1 MAGSTPS
8 RTQPEAQQAR
18 GAAGRLIAAGVVLAC
33 LYVGS
38 GLVMTLAVT
47 LLLAFLCDPAVSWLS
62 RHHIP
67 RSVGA
72 ALAVLLLFAGAYL
85 LVFLFYS
92 QAQNFIED
100 LPRYSQN
107 VRGHWMQLLEKGQ
120 QIEKQVRTTFAP
132 PAPEPPPAAK
142 KASKR
147 QPAPPQPQP
156 QPAQPGSGGFDWPRW
171 LGAGLVSATGI
182 IFMVSFIPF
191 LIFFLLSWKDHI
203 RRTSVS
209 IFGAPNR
216 VAAERTLDGI
226 TLVIRAFV
234 FGNVLIGIVLSLAS
248 GLFFWLMKLPYPA
261 IMGPVSG
268 FLSLVPYLGPLLA
281 AVLPVLTALGEFN
294 TLSPAIV
301 VLGGVIGLHILALN
315 LLYPK
320 LIGSRV
326 HLNPVVV
333 TLALM
338 FWGWLWGAMGLVL
351 AIPITASVK
360 AVCDNVPS
368 LKPYGRLMA
377 D

>member
-1 MAGSTPS
+1 
-8 RTQPEAQQAR
+8 
-18 GAAGRLIAAGVVLAC
+18 
-33 LYVGS
+33 
-38 GLVMTLAVT
+38 
-47 LLLAFLCDPAVSWLS
+47 
-62 RHHIP
+62 
-67 RSVGA
+67 
-72 ALAVLLLFAGAYL
+72 
-85 LVFLFYS
+85 
-92 QAQNFIED
+92 
-100 LPRYSQN
+100 
-107 VRGHWMQLLEKGQ
+107 
-120 QIEKQVRTTFAP
+120 
-132 PAPEPPPAAK
+132 
-142 KASKR
+142 
-147 QPAPPQPQP
+147 
-156 QPAQPGSGGFDWPRW
+156 
-171 LGAGLVSATGI
+171 VSATGI

-234 FGNVLIGIVLSLAS
+234 FGNVLIGIALSLAS